1 AARRTLAL
9 LAALLLLALQ
19 AQAEPLPG
27 NAEEAPDQEQ
37 SGEENQDV
45 EISFAGVAA
54 SFLREAGLPRTPS
67 CRCRRGGCSPFENAF
82 GSCLPN
88 SRPHTVCCQRRK

>member
-1 AARRTLAL
+1 MRTLAL

-37 SGEENQDV
+37 WGEDEQTPT
-45 EISFAGVAA
+45 ISFTGHGNSAEDTGE
-54 SFLREAGLPRTPS
+54 SLKG
-67 CRCRRGGCSPFENAF
+67 RGG
-82 GSCLPN
+82 PN
-88 SRPHTVCCQRRK
+88 CEFLERPAGACRHNGVYYRLCCR